1 MAMRPRGSGT
11 TKQTLRSAGVRPVY
25 EDFKPISE
33 WEQDDESHFLVIY
46 LPGFMKEQIKV
57 STEGRNIIRVRGE
70 RLVAGNKWSRFLE
83 DFKIP
88 ENCEMNSVRAKH
100 QGANLTITVPKKN
113 VEKGTKSPKKTL
125 ETFSPKTTAIDTT
138 LQKGQDKVLPQNST
152 PRGTIELPDEKNR
165 RQQKILDDER
175 DKNSITPVSNDQ
187 NVVLQDIELT
197 EDHVPSNRHQA
208 IVPTI
213 TVDKERKNLE
223 QIEELPQ
230 VENIEKKKFDK
241 DEAVGASKDR
251 ESKGKQKIHSSEGD
265 YSAFK
270 MGNYK
275 KKVKAL
281 TELNEERQLLVNM
294 GVAVLVIVALS
305 AYVTEFRRHRQK
317 FSE

>member
-1 MAMRPRGSGT
+1 MVMRQRGGGT
-11 TKQTLRSAGVRPVY
+11 ARAPSRSAGVRPVY

-33 WEQDDESHFLVIY
+33 WEQDDESHFLVIH

-83 DFKIP
+83 DFQIP
-88 ENCEMNSVRAKH
+88 GNCEMNSVRAKYE
-100 QGANLTITVPKKN
+100 GANLTITVPKKN
-113 VEKGTKSPKKTL
+113 LDKGTTTPKKTP
-125 ETFSPKTTAIDTT
+125 ETFSPKTTSIDTT
-138 LQKGQDKVLPQNST
+138 LPKGQDKVFPQNST
-152 PRGTIELPDEKNR
+152 PRGTIELPDEKNT
-165 RQQKILDDER
+165 RQQKILDDQR

-187 NVVLQDIELT
+187 NVVIQDIELK
-197 EDHVPSNRHQA
+197 EDHVPSSRQQE

-213 TVDKERKNLE
+213 MVDKVRKNLE
-223 QIEELPQ
+223 QRAELPQ
-230 VENIEKKKFDK
+230 VENVDKKKFDK
-241 DEAVGASKDR
+241 DEAVDASKDR

-270 MGNYK
+270 MVNYK

-305 AYVTEFRRHRQK
+305 AYVTYK
-317 FSE
+317 FTSGKAKI

>member
-1 MAMRPRGSGT
+1 MAMRQRGSGT
-11 TKQTLRSAGVRPVY
+11 GKPPSRSAGVRPVF

-57 STEGRNIIRVRGE
+57 RTEGRNIIQVRGE

-83 DFKIP
+83 DFQIP
-88 ENCEMNSVRAKH
+88 ENCEINSIRAKH
-100 QGANLTITVPKKN
+100 EGGNLTITVPKKN
-113 VEKGTKSPKKTL
+113 IDKGTMSPKKPQ
-125 ETFSPKTTAIDTT
+125 ETFSPKTTSIDTT
-138 LQKGQDKVLPQNST
+138 LQKDHDKVLPQNSSPT
-152 PRGTIELPDEKNR
+152 GTNESTDEKNT
-165 RQQKILDDER
+165 RQQKMLDDQG
-175 DKNSITPVSNDQ
+175 DKNSMNA
-187 NVVLQDIELT
+187 NNLVLQEIELK
-197 EDHVPSNRHQA
+197 EDHTVPNRQA
-208 IVPTI
+208 IIPAI

-223 QIEELPQ
+223 KREELRLPQ
-230 VENIEKKKFDK
+230 VENVKKKKFDK
-241 DEAVGASKDR
+241 YEVEGASKDE
-251 ESKGKQKIHSSEGD
+251 ESIGKQMIRSSEDD

-305 AYVTEFRRHRQK
+305 AYVTYK
-317 FSE
+317 FATGKATN

>member
-1 MAMRPRGSGT
+1 MALGQRGGGT
-11 TKQTLRSAGVRPVY
+11 ARAPSRSAGVRPVY

-33 WEQDDESHFLVIY
+33 WEQDDESHFLVIH
-46 LPGFMKEQIKV
+46 LPGFMKEQIKI

-83 DFKIP
+83 DFQIP

-113 VEKGTKSPKKTL
+113 LDKGTKSPKKTP
-125 ETFSPKTTAIDTT
+125 ETFSPKTTSIDTT

-152 PRGTIELPDEKNR
+152 TWGTIDLPDEKNT
-165 RQQKILDDER
+165 RQQKILDDQR

-187 NVVLQDIELT
+187 NVVLQDIELK
-197 EDHVPSNRHQA
+197 EDHVPSNRQQE
-208 IVPTI
+208 IVPSI
-213 TVDKERKNLE
+213 MVDKDRKNLE
-223 QIEELPQ
+223 LREELPQ
-230 VENIEKKKFDK
+230 VENVDKKKFDK
-241 DEAVGASKDR
+241 DEAVGDSKDT

-270 MGNYK
+270 MVNYK

-305 AYVTEFRRHRQK
+305 AYITYK
-317 FSE
+317 FTSGKAKS